1 MLFVSL
7 DLYLREY
14 VQIRLHRSRRKEN
27 IATHCPHENIP
38 EALEKKRIHDSGRTH
53 SLIVDQR
60 SARQDLSTS
69 GIKGTSSEGD
79 R

>member
-7 DLYLREY
+7 HSYLREC
-14 VQIRLHRSRRKEN
+14 VQIRLHPSRRKEN

-38 EALEKKRIHDSGRTH
+38 EALEKKTIHDSSRTH
-53 SLIVDQR
+53 PFVIDQR
-60 SARQDLSTS
+60 SVRQDLSTS
-69 GIKGTSSEGD
+69 GIKGTSREGD